1 MSQKLTESLT
11 LTGGTGINLSN
22 SGIEWDGSETLVQS
36 VDVGN
41 DISITG
47 NVQFNSVTASSYDLS
62 GYTLRAN
69 RWTTN
74 FTAAGNLNVSGN
86 ITIPGNVTI
95 GGKITAEEFIA
106 ELTSSST
113 IFKSGSTRFGDDIG
127 DSHQVTGSVYISGSF
142 NLLGTNITEFSNDI
156 SLGGESST
164 ALATESSS
172 LAYATNELG
181 GSGAATATDLYLRKN
196 YNKIASVVS
205 NNTASFNAALTA
217 SSPDGI
223 TSTSEDDFMFF
234 NNGQV
239 MEHDALQI
247 QQSRGTF
254 YLIADSDNLGYNLSS
269 DDDIKAWG
277 KFESKGEK
285 PKWTRPGH
293 KIERNEE
300 AKAKSK
306 Y

>member
-95 GGKITAEEFIA
+95 G
-106 ELTSSST
+106 
-113 IFKSGSTRFGDDIG
+113 
-127 DSHQVTGSVYISGSF
+127 
-142 NLLGTNITEFSNDI
+142 
-156 SLGGESST
+156 
-164 ALATESSS
+164 
-172 LAYATNELG
+172 
-181 GSGAATATDLYLRKN
+181 
-196 YNKIASVVS
+196 
-205 NNTASFNAALTA
+205 
-217 SSPDGI
+217 
-223 TSTSEDDFMFF
+223 
-234 NNGQV
+234 
-239 MEHDALQI
+239 
-247 QQSRGTF
+247 
-254 YLIADSDNLGYNLSS
+254 
-269 DDDIKAWG
+269 
-277 KFESKGEK
+277 EK
-285 PKWTRPGH
+285 
-293 KIERNEE
+293 
-300 AKAKSK
+300 
-306 Y
+306 